1 MEVPSRP
8 AADRTADGEDIESAA
23 AAAVRRRDLACGDR
37 DRDSRRHCSGPA
49 AADPVDHRDRPV
61 GRTRPDTAAGAS
73 NCPANV
79 VNTAVA
85 AAATEDCVVVVDTG
99 TSDRAFP
106 ARRDLVPSCSRRR
119 AACAADVAAVASDS
133 LELPCRAAAAAAAVV
148 GVDLAGDHRKEDDSG
163 TQLSNDPAAAAA
175 GLDYYYYYLIDS
187 VLAAAA
193 DLELGSDYWR
203 AAVASVNFADQLPAT

>member
-1 MEVPSRP
+1 M
-8 AADRTADGEDIESAA
+8 
-23 AAAVRRRDLACGDR
+23 
-37 DRDSRRHCSGPA
+37 
-49 AADPVDHRDRPV
+49 
-61 GRTRPDTAAGAS
+61 
-73 NCPANV
+73 
-79 VNTAVA
+79 NTAVA
-85 AAATEDCVVVVDTG
+85 AAAIEDCVVVVDTG
-99 TSDRAFP
+99 TSGRAFP
-106 ARRDLVPSCSRRR
+106 VRRDLVPSCSRRR

-148 GVDLAGDHRKEDDSG
+148 GVDLVGDHRKEDDSG

-187 VLAAAA
+187 VLAAA

>member
-1 MEVPSRP
+1 M
-8 AADRTADGEDIESAA
+8 
-23 AAAVRRRDLACGDR
+23 
-37 DRDSRRHCSGPA
+37 
-49 AADPVDHRDRPV
+49 
-61 GRTRPDTAAGAS
+61 
-73 NCPANV
+73 
-79 VNTAVA
+79 
-85 AAATEDCVVVVDTG
+85 VVVDTG
-99 TSDRAFP
+99 TSGRAFP

-163 TQLSNDPAAAAA
+163 TQLSNDPAAAAV

>member
-1 MEVPSRP
+1 M
-8 AADRTADGEDIESAA
+8 
-23 AAAVRRRDLACGDR
+23 
-37 DRDSRRHCSGPA
+37 
-49 AADPVDHRDRPV
+49 
-61 GRTRPDTAAGAS
+61 
-73 NCPANV
+73 
-79 VNTAVA
+79 NTAVA
-85 AAATEDCVVVVDTG
+85 AAAIEDCVVVVDTG
-99 TSDRAFP
+99 TSGRAFP

-133 LELPCRAAAAAAAVV
+133 LELPCRAAAAVAAVV

-175 GLDYYYYYLIDS
+175 GLNYYYYYLIDS
-187 VLAAAA
+187 VLAAA

>member
-1 MEVPSRP
+1 M
-8 AADRTADGEDIESAA
+8 
-23 AAAVRRRDLACGDR
+23 
-37 DRDSRRHCSGPA
+37 
-49 AADPVDHRDRPV
+49 
-61 GRTRPDTAAGAS
+61 
-73 NCPANV
+73 
-79 VNTAVA
+79 
-85 AAATEDCVVVVDTG
+85 VDTG
-99 TSDRAFP
+99 TSGRAFP

-133 LELPCRAAAAAAAVV
+133 LELPCRAAAAVAAVV

>member
-1 MEVPSRP
+1 M
-8 AADRTADGEDIESAA
+8 
-23 AAAVRRRDLACGDR
+23 
-37 DRDSRRHCSGPA
+37 
-49 AADPVDHRDRPV
+49 
-61 GRTRPDTAAGAS
+61 
-73 NCPANV
+73 
-79 VNTAVA
+79 
-85 AAATEDCVVVVDTG
+85 VDTG
-99 TSDRAFP
+99 TSGRAFP
-106 ARRDLVPSCSRRR
+106 ALRDLVPSCSRRR

-133 LELPCRAAAAAAAVV
+133 LELPCRAAAVV

>member
-1 MEVPSRP
+1 M
-8 AADRTADGEDIESAA
+8 
-23 AAAVRRRDLACGDR
+23 AAVRRRDLACGDR

-49 AADPVDHRDRPV
+49 AADPVDRRGRPV

-85 AAATEDCVVVVDTG
+85 AAAIEDCVVVVDTG
-99 TSDRAFP
+99 TSGRAFP

>member
-1 MEVPSRP
+1 M
-8 AADRTADGEDIESAA
+8 
-23 AAAVRRRDLACGDR
+23 
-37 DRDSRRHCSGPA
+37 
-49 AADPVDHRDRPV
+49 
-61 GRTRPDTAAGAS
+61 
-73 NCPANV
+73 
-79 VNTAVA
+79 
-85 AAATEDCVVVVDTG
+85 VDTG
-99 TSDRAFP
+99 TSGRAFP

-133 LELPCRAAAAAAAVV
+133 LELPCRAAAAVV

-187 VLAAAA
+187 VLAAA